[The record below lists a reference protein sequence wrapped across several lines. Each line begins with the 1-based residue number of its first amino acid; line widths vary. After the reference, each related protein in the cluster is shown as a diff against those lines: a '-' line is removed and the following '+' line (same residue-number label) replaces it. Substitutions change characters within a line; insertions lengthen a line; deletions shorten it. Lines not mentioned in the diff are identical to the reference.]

1 MNTQKF
7 IYIFLL
13 GGGFC
18 VGTNLNKVAVNI
30 LVFAFGWT
38 YVLFSLGYI
47 SGLKLLCYKVYFSY
61 SVLKQDFK

>member
-13 GGGFC
+13 GGFC

-47 SGLKLLCYKVYFSY
+47 SGLKLLCYKSRLLSY
-61 SVLKQDFK
+61 SVLKQDF